1 MESVFEKCWIIGA
14 GAIGSVLAA
23 AMHQQGKIDTCL
35 VGQSPHA
42 RAIQENGLVFKI
54 HNEST
59 YQIKIPSITPQ
70 EVPFLNE
77 RHLVLLTQKV
87 PALVDTAAW
96 LRSRCQNETGIIALQ
111 NGIGVEQLIDKT
123 LGRTVDRGLT
133 FFGANSHRPG
143 EVQYYPGK
151 IRLRPSAVTQAFAKL
166 MEDGSVPCKLS
177 TDFKTTEW
185 MKLAI
190 NCIANPLAGIL
201 GINNRRITQAVLD
214 PAKAAI
220 LKEVC
225 EVALAEGVRIH
236 ITTQDINR
244 YLDMDNTPSLQADL
258 ERNFP
263 TEIDFLNGAVVHLA
277 KKHGILTPAN
287 SVVVSLVKFLERGTA
302 LAK

>member
-42 RAIQENGLVFKI
+42 RAIHENGLVFKI

-59 YQIKIPSITPQ
+59 CQIKITSITPQ
-70 EVPFLNE
+70 QVPFLNE

-133 FFGANSHRPG
+133 FFGANSQYSG
-143 EVQYYPGK
+143 EWIGYAVNSQFHPFCCFKISTQFTRYGTIFHKFGK
-151 IRLRPSAVTQAFAKL
+151 SLCY
-166 MEDGSVPCKLS
+166 G
-177 TDFKTTEW
+177 
-185 MKLAI
+185 
-190 NCIANPLAGIL
+190 
-201 GINNRRITQAVLD
+201 RRT
-214 PAKAAI
+214 
-220 LKEVC
+220 
-225 EVALAEGVRIH
+225 
-236 ITTQDINR
+236 
-244 YLDMDNTPSLQADL
+244 
-258 ERNFP
+258 
-263 TEIDFLNGAVVHLA
+263 
-277 KKHGILTPAN
+277 
-287 SVVVSLVKFLERGTA
+287 
-302 LAK
+302 